1 MKGFP
6 SVIRI
11 IDRTLKNIEREGGS
25 NESISSDYYDRNFM
39 FRRIIFFYRKR
50 HRKICVSQE
59 TCGSGSLFSKIMQK
73 NRCT

>member
-39 FRRIIFFYRKR
+39 FRRIIFF
-50 HRKICVSQE
+50 
-59 TCGSGSLFSKIMQK
+59 
-73 NRCT
+73 